1 MLKYYNIFSLIGFK
15 VTWLGCVMGE
25 IYISSYFGLIVGI
38 IYLFIFFYFEKN
50 KKSAFNIILIFS
62 IAGYSFDSFLS
73 YSDLY
78 KINSDINFLFL
89 PIWFLVLWPSFS
101 SLLVNLFSFLKNNL
115 IISILFGAIFGP
127 LSYYAGIA
135 LGLVTI
141 INYESFI
148 LMSLFWGLLMF
159 FYCHYILNR
168 NLL

>member
-1 MLKYYNIFSLIGFK
+1 MLKYYNIFNLIGFK
-15 VTWLGCVMGE
+15 ITWIACVMGE
-25 IYISSYFGLIVGI
+25 IYIDSYVGLIVGM

-50 KKSAFNIILIFS
+50 KKRAFNIILIFS
-62 IAGYSFDSFLS
+62 LAGYAFDSFLS
-73 YSDLY
+73 YLDLY
-78 KINSDINFLFL
+78 KINADINFLFL

-127 LSYYAGIA
+127 LNYYTGIA
-135 LGLVTI
+135 LGMVSL

-159 FYCHYILNR
+159 CYCNYILNK

>member
-1 MLKYYNIFSLIGFK
+1 MLKYRNIFYLIGFK
-15 VTWLGCVMGE
+15 VTWIGCVMGE
-25 IYISSYFGLIVGI
+25 IYINSYVGLIAGG

-50 KKSAFNIILIFS
+50 KQRAFNIILIFS
-62 IAGYSFDSFLS
+62 LAGYTFDSFLS
-73 YSDLY
+73 YLHLY
-78 KINSDINFLFL
+78 RINADINFLFL

-135 LGLVTI
+135 LGLVTL

-148 LMSLFWGLLMF
+148 LMSLFWGFLMF
-159 FYCHYILNR
+159 CYCNYILNK

>member
-50 KKSAFNIILIFS
+50 KKRAFNIILIFS
-62 IAGYSFDSFLS
+62 LAGYSFDSFLS

-135 LGLVTI
+135 LGLVTL

-148 LMSLFWGLLMF
+148 LMSLFWGVLMF
-159 FYCHYILNR
+159 LYCNYILNK

>member
-50 KKSAFNIILIFS
+50 KKRAFNIILIFS
-62 IAGYSFDSFLS
+62 LAGYSFDSFLS

-135 LGLVTI
+135 LGLVTL

-148 LMSLFWGLLMF
+148 LMSFFWGVLMF
-159 FYCHYILNR
+159 LYCNYILNK